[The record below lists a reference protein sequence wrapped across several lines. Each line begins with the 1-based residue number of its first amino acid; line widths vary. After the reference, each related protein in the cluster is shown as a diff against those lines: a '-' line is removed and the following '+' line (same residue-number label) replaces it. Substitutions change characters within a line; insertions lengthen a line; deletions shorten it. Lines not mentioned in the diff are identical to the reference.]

1 MLYTLFHPYIPI
13 GRNTLYTFTVFIVFE
28 DKKYGERNHKD
39 MACGTAFMYHGYPKV
54 YGLDQ
59 PSHVVIEGRPDGI
72 LIKRL
77 HLNGDEESYG
87 SNTT

>member
-1 MLYTLFHPYIPI
+1 MVIPKEFA
-13 GRNTLYTFTVFIVFE
+13 RE
-28 DKKYGERNHKD
+28 
-39 MACGTAFMYHGYPKV
+39 

-77 HLNGDEESYG
+77 HLNGDDESYG
-87 SNTT
+87 SNTK

>member
-1 MLYTLFHPYIPI
+1 MLERVKKKEITRTWLAGQHSCTMVIPKE
-13 GRNTLYTFTVFIVFE
+13 F
-28 DKKYGERNHKD
+28 
-39 MACGTAFMYHGYPKV
+39 AKV

-77 HLNGDEESYG
+77 KLNDGDESYG
-87 SNTT
+87 SNTK